1 MSTTR
6 VFLLASSLARLIEK
20 ERGGHRIQQG
30 YFPDRPNRG
39 PHVQVEGNAGHLILV
54 TSGPHGPAE
63 EVADIPLS
71 HAEALLELAP
81 ARVECLDIRLNIGSH
96 TAAIH
101 RFISPGPLDVI
112 TVTFEDAEQAQSFQ
126 PLPWFG
132 PEVTAEPGY
141 RTRSI
146 AVTGL
151 PAVREME
158 ATNTALDSLLDTL
171 DHRTGERQQTQHA
184 RAEQLIAPQPK
195 DPASSDAGSEGEDDT
210 DELAIEDSVIRE
222 LARSLRP
229 LR

>member
-20 ERGGHRIQQG
+20 ERGGHRVQQG
-30 YFPDRPNRG
+30 YFPDRLDRG
-39 PHVQVEGNAGHLILV
+39 TYVQLEGNAGHLILV
-54 TSGPHGPAE
+54 TSGPHRPVE

-81 ARVECLDIRLNIGSH
+81 ARVECLDIRLNIGTQ
-96 TAAIH
+96 TAAIR
-101 RFISPGPLDVI
+101 RFISPGPLDMI
-112 TVTFEDAEQAQSFQ
+112 IMTFEDDEQAQSFQ

-132 PEVTAEPGY
+132 PEVTSEPGY

-158 ATNTALDSLLDTL
+158 ATNIALDSLLDTL
-171 DHRTGERQQTQHA
+171 DRRTNGRQQTQHA
-184 RAEQLIAPQPK
+184 RAEQLIAPQLRSLAPSEL
-195 DPASSDAGSEGEDDT
+195 SSEDEDNT

-229 LR
+229 PR